1 MFASNRF
8 MFQLTTVVALA
19 ANACAAHDV
28 RPVASAPGATGAT
41 ATVSCVG
48 GVVRS
53 ASDAELYSACDRV
66 TGDLRV
72 SAPDLTDLSAL
83 GQLRSVAGTLEISG
97 NSQLD
102 DLSGLEQLEQVGA
115 LSIHDNAELDD
126 LSGLQNLRA
135 ASSVVISNNGELGTL
150 RGLEGLTRVERLVID
165 HNGLYQTRGLSNL
178 TEVGDLV
185 VEGNVK
191 LNSLRGL
198 PSLSHARSVQ
208 IRNNP
213 RLCALGM
220 LPALARVD
228 RDVTVI
234 ENRGLSQP
242 DVRQLLGRVEHNLVR
257 PSTDNVARLEAS
269 LR

>member
-1 MFASNRF
+1 MFATTRT
-8 MFQLTTVVALA
+8 MFQLTIVLVALA
-19 ANACAAHDV
+19 ANACAARDV
-28 RPVASAPGATGAT
+28 RPVASAIAAGATVK
-41 ATVSCVG
+41 VSCVG

-53 ASDAELYSACDRV
+53 AGDAELYSACDHV

-83 GQLRSVAGTLEISG
+83 AQLRSVAGKLEISG

-115 LSIHDNAELDD
+115 LSIHDNADLDD

-185 VEGNVK
+185 VEANVK

-234 ENRGLSQP
+234 ENRGLSRP

-257 PSTDNVARLEAS
+257 PSTDNAARLEAS

>member
-1 MFASNRF
+1 MFASTRF
-8 MFQLTTVVALA
+8 MFQLTTVLVALV

-28 RPVASAPGATGAT
+28 RPVASARTAAATRK
-41 ATVSCVG
+41 VSCVG

-53 ASDAELYSACDRV
+53 AGDAELYSACDRV

-83 GQLRSVAGTLEISG
+83 AQLRSVAGKLEISG
-97 NSQLD
+97 NSQLH

-115 LSIHDNAELDD
+115 LSIHDNADLDD
-126 LSGLQNLRA
+126 LSGLQNLHTA
-135 ASSVVISNNGELGTL
+135 ASVLISNNGELGTL

-165 HNGLYQTRGLSNL
+165 HNGLYQTLGLSNL
-178 TEVGDLV
+178 AELGDLV
-185 VEGNVK
+185 VEHNAK

-198 PSLSHARSVQ
+198 QSLSRARSVR

-213 RLCALGM
+213 RLCAFGM
-220 LPALARVD
+220 LPALTRVD
-228 RDVTVI
+228 HDVTVI
-234 ENRGLSQP
+234 ENRGLSKTE
-242 DVRQLLGRVEHNLVR
+242 VRQLLGRVEHNLVR